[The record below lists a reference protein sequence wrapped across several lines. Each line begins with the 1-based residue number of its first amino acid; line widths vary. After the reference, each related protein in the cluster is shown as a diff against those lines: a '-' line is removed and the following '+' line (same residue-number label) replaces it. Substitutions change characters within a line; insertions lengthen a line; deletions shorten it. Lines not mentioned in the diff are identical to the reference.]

1 MQLGHPFPGR
11 NDRLAGR
18 GMIFGFAVLD
28 PERKHCGR
36 RLRRCCQTIHNP
48 GIRQTFH
55 PHDILSELVQVFP
68 ECIVDLKIIGLMAGY
83 IQKGFVPGK
92 IKILS

>member
-18 GMIFGFAVLD
+18 GMIFGFAVLH
-28 PERKHCGR
+28 PERNITVAAYGGVARPFITREYDKSS
-36 RLRRCCQTIHNP
+36 
-48 GIRQTFH
+48 
-55 PHDILSELVQVFP
+55 ILMIFFSESVQVFP
-68 ECIVDLKIIGLMAGY
+68 ECIVDLKIIGLMAGH

-92 IKILS
+92 IKVLS